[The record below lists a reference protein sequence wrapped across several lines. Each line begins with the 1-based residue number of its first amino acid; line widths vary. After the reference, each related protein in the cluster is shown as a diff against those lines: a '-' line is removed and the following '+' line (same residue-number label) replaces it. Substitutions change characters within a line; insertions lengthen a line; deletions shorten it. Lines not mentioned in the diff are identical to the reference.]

1 MPYKP
6 KPDITAVLNA
16 HREGSILYPSIASM
30 LQAIQYAEH
39 HGLSV
44 EMLIVLD
51 QADAITEDFVKHNC
65 PLNSRIEHIEP
76 GDLSKAR
83 NYAISQ
89 ARGSYI
95 AFLDGD
101 DLWCKSWLI
110 AAFIEAKNNCNPTI
124 YHPEVDIYF
133 GSEDLLVFRRD
144 MCDPEFNLQFLNI
157 TTYWSAL
164 SFAHSEIYQKFSYQ
178 PNDLETGFGYE
189 DWQWNCE
196 TIYSGI
202 LHMVVPGTAHFIRRK
217 TQSSL
222 EFKTRS
228 AECLMTPS
236 NLFNRSVNAIEFHN
250 AKAL

>member
-1 MPYKP
+1 MLFKS

-16 HREGSILYPSIASM
+16 HREGSILVPAIASM
-30 LQAIQYAEH
+30 LQAIKHAEH

-44 EMLIVLD
+44 EMLVVLD
-51 QADAITEDFVKHNC
+51 RPDTITEDFVKYNC
-65 PLNSRIEHIEP
+65 PLTSRIECIDK
-76 GDLSKAR
+76 GDLSQAR

-110 AAFIEAKNNCNPTI
+110 AAFLEAKNNFNSII

-133 GSEDLLVFRRD
+133 DNEDLLVFRRD
-144 MCDPEFNLQFLNI
+144 MNDPEFNLQFLNI

-164 SFAHSEIYQKFSYQ
+164 SFAHSEIYQRFPYQ
-178 PNDLETGFGYE
+178 PNDLESGFGYE

-196 TIYSGI
+196 TISSGI

-217 TQSSL
+217 IHSSL
-222 EFKTRS
+222 EVKTRL

-236 NLFNRSVNAIEFHN
+236 NLFNRSVNAIKFHN